1 MRRCDVCQV
10 RVGPCVDENGVA
22 LEQYHVAR
30 VRTDAAVRVDY
41 GAEAVRLRQAAKA
54 GGPC

>member
-30 VRTDAAVRVDY
+30 VRTDAMRDVLKRS
-41 GAEAVRLRQAAKA
+41 L
-54 GGPC
+54 

>member
-1 MRRCDVCQV
+1 MCKV

-30 VRTDAAVRVDY
+30 VRADAAVRVDY